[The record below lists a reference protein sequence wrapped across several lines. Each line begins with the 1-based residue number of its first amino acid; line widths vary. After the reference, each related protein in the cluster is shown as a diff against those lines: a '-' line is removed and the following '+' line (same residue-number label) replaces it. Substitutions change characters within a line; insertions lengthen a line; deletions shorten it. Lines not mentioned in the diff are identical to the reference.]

1 MRAFDYDLFVI
12 GGGSGGVR
20 SGRLAAALGKKVAI
34 AEEFRYGGTC
44 VIRGC
49 VPKKLY
55 VYASLYSEHFEDA
68 AGFGWDVGESRFD
81 WKKLVAAKEQEITRL
96 EGLYRKGL
104 ANAGAE
110 MLDTRAELVG
120 PNEVRLLATGK
131 TVTAERIVIAVGGH
145 PSPHDALPG
154 HELCISSNE
163 AFDLPELPKSILI
176 AGGGYI
182 AVEFANIFH
191 GLGVETTLI
200 YRGKEILSRFD
211 QDLRR
216 GLHAAMEEKGIRILC
231 EDIIQSVSAGA
242 DGQRIAKTMKH
253 GEIAVDQVMLALGR
267 VPNTKGLGLENAGVK
282 TNERGAIVVDAFS
295 RTSAP
300 GIYALGDVTDRV
312 QLTPVAIHEAM
323 CFIETEYKNNPTSP
337 DHDLIATAVFSQPEI
352 GTVGLSEEEAV
363 RKYDEL
369 EVYRAEFRPMKATL
383 SGRKDRMIMKLLVNA
398 ADRKVLGAHILG
410 HDAGEMAQ
418 LLGISLKAGC
428 TKDDFDRT
436 MAVPPDRGGGA
447 GDHVSA
453 ELPCEEGRT
462 GRLSGGSAELQ
473 SNRGSPCFLVGWLS
487 KPPVSVYKPAS
498 AT

>member
-436 MAVPPDRGGGA
+436 MAVHPTA
-447 GDHVSA
+447 A
-453 ELPCEEGRT
+453 E
-462 GRLSGGSAELQ
+462 ELVTMYQ
-473 SNRGSPCFLVGWLS
+473 PSYRVRKGERV
-487 KPPVSVYKPAS
+487 A
-498 AT
+498 

>member
-1 MRAFDYDLFVI
+1 MTAFDYDLFVI

-55 VYASLYSEHFEDA
+55 VYASQYSEHFEDA
-68 AGFGWDVGESRFD
+68 AGFGWTVGESRFD
-81 WKKLVAAKEQEITRL
+81 WAKLVAAKEQEISRL

-104 ANAGAE
+104 ANSGAE
-110 MLDTRAELVG
+110 ILDTRAELVG
-120 PNEVRLLATGK
+120 PNTVRLLASGK

-163 AFDLPELPKSILI
+163 AFDLAELPKSILI

-182 AVEFANIFH
+182 AIEFANIFH

-231 EDIIQSVSAGA
+231 EDIIQSVSTDAQGRRVA
-242 DGQRIAKTMKH
+242 QTMKH
-253 GEIAVDQVMLALGR
+253 GELVVDQVMLALGR
-267 VPNTKGLGLENAGVK
+267 VPNTKGLGLENAGIKV
-282 TNERGAIVVDAFS
+282 NERGAIIVDAFS

-323 CFIETEYKNNPTSP
+323 SFIETEYKNNPTSP

-352 GTVGLSEEEAV
+352 GTVGMTEEDAA
-363 RKYDEL
+363 RKFDEL

-383 SGRKDRMIMKLLVNA
+383 SGRKEKIIVKLVVNA
-398 ADRKVLGAHILG
+398 ADRKVVGAHILG

-436 MAVPPDRGGGA
+436 MAVHPTA
-447 GDHVSA
+447 A
-453 ELPCEEGRT
+453 E
-462 GRLSGGSAELQ
+462 ELVTMYQ
-473 SNRGSPCFLVGWLS
+473 PSYRIRKGERV
-487 KPPVSVYKPAS
+487 A
-498 AT
+498 

>member
-1 MRAFDYDLFVI
+1 MPAFDYDLFVI

-20 SGRLAAALGKKVAI
+20 SGRLAASMGKKVAI

-55 VYASLYSEHFEDA
+55 VYASQYSEHFEDA
-68 AGFGWDVGESRFD
+68 AGFGWTVGESRFD
-81 WKKLVAAKEQEITRL
+81 WQKLVVAKEQEITRL
-96 EGLYRKGL
+96 EGLYEKGL

-110 MLDTRAELVG
+110 ILRTRAELVG
-120 PNEVRLLATGK
+120 PNTVRLLDTGK

-145 PSPHDALPG
+145 PTPHDALPG

-163 AFDLPELPKSILI
+163 AFDLAELPKSILI

-182 AVEFANIFH
+182 AVEFANVFH

-216 GLHAAMEEKGIRILC
+216 GLHKAMEEKGIRILC
-231 EDIIQSVSAGA
+231 EDIIQSVAAGA
-242 DGQRIAKTMKH
+242 DGKRVAQTMKH
-253 GEIAVDQVMLALGR
+253 GEIAVDQIMLALGR
-267 VPNTKGLGLENAGVK
+267 VPNTKGLGLESAGVN
-282 TNERGAIVVDAFS
+282 TDERGAIVVDAFS

-323 CFIETEYKNNPTSP
+323 CFIETEYKNNPVSP

-352 GTVGLSEEEAV
+352 GTVGLSEEQAARQFE
-363 RKYDEL
+363 EL

-383 SGRKDRMIMKLLVNA
+383 SGRKEKMIMKLIVNA

-436 MAVPPDRGGGA
+436 MAVHPTA
-447 GDHVSA
+447 SE
-453 ELPCEEGRT
+453 ELVTMYAPT
-462 GRLSGGSAELQ
+462 YRLRKGE
-473 SNRGSPCFLVGWLS
+473 RVG
-487 KPPVSVYKPAS
+487 
-498 AT
+498 